1 MAGEAPQVR
10 YAALHTPAGCA
21 TPCACAALRPP
32 CGAQPAE
39 SWTLW
44 VKRTD
49 VQGARYDLIKHF
61 DPGQLVAELIA
72 RWVSDE
78 KLDVDPSL
86 VTLRLV
92 KRGPGVPTASEEA
105 QAAPLEPRLTLR
117 EADVMDGGSL
127 LAVFAGGAGGASAAV
142 APASGSPPRVRFVR
156 LLNEAKVTRP
166 DATVLQLLERH
177 LPAAMLA
184 VFDAGAALELYEHGK
199 LLPGTPTRLLVRE
212 ATGVTLNGPLLGP
225 GGEPLSNVLTGTSR
239 AGRPLVAKLLFEP
252 ASESAEVQLCAA
264 LQLTP
269 WDDTSAHPHFMARAS
284 AVCVQVDPADRHGVA
299 AARRYGPLTALLMQ
313 RHPACLAELP
323 QLSGEAIARGA
334 RQLLCALTF
343 LHAAHGAGEAPWVHM
358 DVKAANVLV
367 CASGDWLLSD
377 FGSAVRCG
385 GAVRTCTDVFLPPPP
400 EQPDEARPA
409 VARTECD
416 FDMLLVLLNIEA
428 RKSGW
433 KEALFET
440 GRRRVSRT
448 RLAAATDSLLQS
460 AAFADT
466 PPELC
471 TGCAECVRG
480 IRAHSTLA

>member
-1 MAGEAPQVR
+1 MAGEATQVR
-10 YAALHTPAGCA
+10 YAAMLTPAVCA
-21 TPCACAALRPP
+21 TSCSCGALRPL

-39 SWTLW
+39 RWTLW

-49 VQGARYDLIKHF
+49 VEGARYHLIKHV
-61 DPGQLVAELIA
+61 DPQQLVDDLIA

-78 KLDVDPSL
+78 KLDVCPSL

-105 QAAPLEPRLTLR
+105 QVAPLEPRLTLR
-117 EADVMDGGSL
+117 EADVVDGGSL
-127 LAVFAGGAGGASAAV
+127 LAVFAGGAGRASAAF

-156 LLNEAKVTRP
+156 LLNEANVTRP
-166 DATVLQLLERH
+166 DAAVLRLLERH
-177 LPAAMLA
+177 MPAALLA
-184 VFDAGAALELYEHGK
+184 VFDAEAALELYARGT
-199 LLPGTPTRLLVRE
+199 LLPGTPTRSAVRA
-212 ATGVTLNGPLLGP
+212 ATGVSLSGPLLGP
-225 GGEPLSNVLTGTSR
+225 GGEPLSNVLTGISR

-252 ASESAEVQLCAA
+252 ASRAVEVQLCAV
-264 LQLTP
+264 LQLAP
-269 WDDTSAHPHFMARAS
+269 WDDPSPHPHFMARAS
-284 AVCVQVDPADRHGVA
+284 AVDVPLDAADRHGA
-299 AARRYGPLTALLMQ
+299 ASTRRHGAFTALLMP

-377 FGSAVRCG
+377 FGSAVRRG

-480 IRAHSTLA
+480 IRARSTLA